1 MLPGALKGGV
11 AMRFVQTIEFRT
23 NRIDEFNQLV
33 DDWLASTEGSRIPTR
48 GQLTRDRDRDSTYI
62 QIVEFPSYEQAME
75 NSNRADTTA
84 FAEAMGKLCE
94 GEPVFHNLDVLRDDE
109 M

>member
-1 MLPGALKGGV
+1 
-11 AMRFVQTIEFRT
+11 MRFMQTIEYRT
-23 NRIDEFNQLV
+23 SRIDEINNLI

-48 GQLTRDRDRDSTYI
+48 GMQTRDRDQDGTYI

-75 NSNRADTTA
+75 NSKRADTTA
-84 FAEAMGKLCE
+84 FAESMGKLCD
-94 GEPVFHNLDVLRDDE
+94 GPPVFRNLDVLRDDE